1 MWLWSHH
8 LLFWRKV
15 ANASEDPIRLLGH
28 KSTLMAH
35 GQPLIHQDLVVLLC
49 KAPFQQVSPKPI
61 LMNVAIPP
69 QIYNSTLAFV
79 EHYTFFSAQLSS
91 LSRSCW
97 KAAQPS
103 GVSITPC
110 WICIL
115 SPSLSSKRE
124 HQQQRITR
132 FNIHG
137 TTILV
142 LQNPHNAP
150 WGLELLFAF
159 LTVFCL
165 NDPWELRV
173 CVCEIYDTEW
183 IYSFIPATSD

>member
-97 KAAQPS
+97 MPTQPNS
-103 GVSITPC
+103 
-110 WICIL
+110 WECIL
-115 SPSLSSKRE
+115 SLHPACWRRLDPVPTLGNIPSYKPSTSPCTAGFINSSDIASK
-124 HQQQRITR
+124 
-132 FNIHG
+132 FFC
-137 TTILV
+137 V
-142 LQNPHNAP
+142 LLCNWRKYPGGMNLPH
-150 WGLELLFAF
+150 
-159 LTVFCL
+159 
-165 NDPWELRV
+165 
-173 CVCEIYDTEW
+173 
-183 IYSFIPATSD
+183 